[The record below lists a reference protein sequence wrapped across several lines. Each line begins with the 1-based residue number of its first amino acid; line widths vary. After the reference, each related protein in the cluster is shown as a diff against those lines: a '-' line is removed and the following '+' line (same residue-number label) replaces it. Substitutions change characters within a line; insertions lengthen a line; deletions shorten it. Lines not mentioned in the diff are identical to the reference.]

1 MNHLALGLT
10 VLLIGVSAADAADF
24 KQPLENVITGYIRPA
39 TAAFAESA
47 ADLPD
52 AVSAVCAESDDA
64 RIEAFKDVFSDVVRD
79 FSRIQFLRFGP
90 LLDNDRLS
98 RLSFR
103 PDPRGRAQRQIRK
116 LYASKDTSVLS
127 AQSLAKKSVAVQSL
141 TALELIAF
149 NKDTDVVLGRSGE
162 NTDYTCGYALAI
174 AANVA
179 QIAEATATGWANPDG
194 YSRQLLSAGPENA
207 RYRTATEAIEVV
219 YNALA
224 TGVTIAKDQDLIPA
238 LGKSEDKAKPRRFPF
253 SRSGNSVVYLTGE
266 LDGIHDALVSMDLKP
281 LMSPADQWTLDTL
294 GFEFKNAG
302 NYLAALETPLRK
314 SFANTGNYNRVAA
327 LSITLSSIQEL
338 MVDGVAGALGLAGGF
353 NALDG
358 D

>member
-1 MNHLALGLT
+1 MKYLILT
-10 VLLIGVSAADAADF
+10 AFLTGTSAVNAADF
-24 KQPLENVITGYIRPA
+24 NPPLEGLVTGYIRPA
-39 TAAFAESA
+39 TAAFAETASG
-47 ADLPD
+47 LPD
-52 AVSAVCAESDDA
+52 AVSTLCTAGTAVH
-64 RIEAFKDVFSDVVRD
+64 RGAFQKVFSDTVRD

-90 LLDNDRLS
+90 LLDDDRLS

-116 LYASKDTSVLS
+116 LYASKDPSVLS
-127 AQSLAKKSVAVQSL
+127 AQSLGKKSVAVQSL

-149 NKDTDVVLGRSGE
+149 DTDTTVTLGRSGE
-162 NTDYTCGYALAI
+162 DRDYTCGYALAI

-179 QIAEATATGWANPDG
+179 EIAEAAAADWADPDG
-194 YSRQLLSAGPENA
+194 YSLQLLSAGPESD
-207 RYRTATEAIEVV
+207 RYRSGKEALEAV

-224 TGVTIAKDQDLIPA
+224 TGVTIAKDQDIIPA

-266 LDGIHDALVSMDLKP
+266 LNGILDALLSMDLKP
-281 LMSPADQWTLDTL
+281 LMAPADQWTLDTL
-294 GFEFKNAG
+294 GFEFTNAG

-314 SFANTGNYNRVAA
+314 TFAEGGNYNRVAA

-338 MVDGVAGALGLAGGF
+338 MTDGVAGALGLAGGF